1 MGEFHKPMM
10 RFYPIIKYKNNAHLW
25 TIFTFI
31 FMTIMQLF
39 LWNNAEIVTVL
50 IYNLCIFYAVYIYVQ
65 SFFWKYYPCPTLWD
79 MWHLAV
85 CFQDCIICMERL
97 SCPSGYE
104 VPAEC
109 SQSLQP
115 NTVGKLTKC
124 GHTFHMLCML
134 AMYNN
139 GTKVCNTLPTQI
151 WELIK

>member
-1 MGEFHKPMM
+1 
-10 RFYPIIKYKNNAHLW
+10 
-25 TIFTFI
+25 
-31 FMTIMQLF
+31 MTIMQFF
-39 LWNNAEIVTVL
+39 LRNNTKNRNGPKIQHDLYIFICHSPKRVMLLLEIL
-50 IYNLCIFYAVYIYVQ
+50 SMPCAVRY
-65 SFFWKYYPCPTLWD
+65 
-79 MWHLAV
+79 V

-139 GTKVCNTLPTQI
+139 GTKVCNSSPTLLTDMDLGAKQI
-151 WELIK
+151 KQFF